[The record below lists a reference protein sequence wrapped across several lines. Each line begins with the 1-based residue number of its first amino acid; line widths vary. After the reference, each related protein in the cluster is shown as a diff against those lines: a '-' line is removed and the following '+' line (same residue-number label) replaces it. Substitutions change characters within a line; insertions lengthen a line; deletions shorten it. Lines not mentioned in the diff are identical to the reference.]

1 MIEPPLQIPDVHQ
14 TKISSALLPLSPS
27 RLFLPLSLSPSLVV
41 PRRTLPLLR
50 APPSLPHAAPAPRP
64 PPDASRRRREAA
76 PPRLR
81 RRPPTES
88 PSDTVWCGRQRS
100 RSAAPLPR
108 GGEAAAAACLGAA
121 DDAAEAG
128 GHHGGGGGR
137 GSAQGGGGAEVRVL
151 EVFVSPSVLHEAR
164 RII

>member
-1 MIEPPLQIPDVHQ
+1 MPIQNIYSLR
-14 TKISSALLPLSPS
+14 LRLPLSVSTPS
-27 RLFLPLSLSPSLVV
+27 HSLSSEPLRLS
-41 PRRTLPLLR
+41 PTPPLP
-50 APPSLPHAAPAPRP
+50 AAPAPRP
-64 PPDASRRRREAA
+64 PPDASRCHREAV

-88 PSDTVWCGRQRS
+88 LSDTVWCGRERS

-128 GHHGGGGGR
+128 GCHGGGGGR

-151 EVFVSPSVLHEAR
+151 KVFVSPSVLHEAR
-164 RII
+164 RIIQESDLRK